1 MPVIEERYDQ
11 NKIDSLKRY
20 LKREAE
26 KGRTRD
32 YEIIVD
38 GFKVVSRTNDVE
50 EFDDYEDEIQDNTR
64 NIAILIYDGAGT
76 NRNTRYSF
84 SLNQDN
90 TSPIPA
96 KPINGIG
103 GLGEIDEIIQQKL
116 EEKDRDYKITALEK
130 ELEETQQ
137 QLTEAEDYHRQLQER
152 IKELETEVAAKP
164 KPNAIN
170 LQLGEIGAALVGNLV
185 KKNMP
190 QISGLLNGLMG
201 TPDAPAAQ
209 THSEPEME
217 ATFQKQDAQATPQF
231 TEQQLRHLKNI
242 EMMEAAFTTDQLQ
255 IVIAIIQ
262 KLMGSP
268 EQVIPVAQFLN
279 LDKEHG

>member
-84 SLNQDN
+84 SLNQSN
-90 TSPIPA
+90 S
-96 KPINGIG
+96 
-103 GLGEIDEIIQQKL
+103 
-116 EEKDRDYKITALEK
+116 
-130 ELEETQQ
+130 
-137 QLTEAEDYHRQLQER
+137 
-152 IKELETEVAAKP
+152 
-164 KPNAIN
+164 
-170 LQLGEIGAALVGNLV
+170 
-185 KKNMP
+185 
-190 QISGLLNGLMG
+190 
-201 TPDAPAAQ
+201 
-209 THSEPEME
+209 
-217 ATFQKQDAQATPQF
+217 
-231 TEQQLRHLKNI
+231 
-242 EMMEAAFTTDQLQ
+242 
-255 IVIAIIQ
+255 
-262 KLMGSP
+262 
-268 EQVIPVAQFLN
+268 
-279 LDKEHG
+279 

>member
-1 MPVIEERYDQ
+1 MPVIEERYEQ

-50 EFDDYEDEIQDNTR
+50 EFDDYEDELQDSTR
-64 NIAILIYDGAGT
+64 NVSILIYDGAGT

-84 SLNQDN
+84 ALNQDN
-90 TSPIPA
+90 TSPISA
-96 KPINGIG
+96 KPVNGVG
-103 GLGEIDEIIQQKL
+103 SLGEIDEIIQQKL
-116 EEKDRDYKITALEK
+116 EEKDRDYKIAALEK
-130 ELEETQQ
+130 ELEETKQ
-137 QLTEAEDYHRQLQER
+137 QLAECEEYKDELQAKVTNLEA
-152 IKELETEVAAKP
+152 EVAAKP
-164 KPNAIN
+164 QPNQLN
-170 LQLGEIGAALVGNLV
+170 LQIGEIGAALVGNLM

-190 QISGLLNGLMG
+190 QLSGLLNGLMG
-201 TPDAPAAQ
+201 TPEIPAPATQ
-209 THSEPEME
+209 PEVE
-217 ATFQKQDAQATPQF
+217 ATFQKQEDAPAAPQM
-231 TEQQLRHLKNI
+231 TEQQSRNLKNL
-242 EMMEAAFTTDQLQ
+242 EMMEQAFSAEQLQ

-262 KLMGSP
+262 QLMRTP

-279 LDKEHG
+279 LHEHEQV